1 MQNNIVIFKGCECT
15 IEERRSFLDAQDFCI
30 QKRMAL
36 LPCGEKFVNEIDN
49 YNSNEYLWIGKPW
62 FKEKCKCHILSTPLS
77 LPFQIKQVLHVL
89 ETQRYWFL

>member
-36 LPCGEKFVNEIDN
+36 LPYGEKFVNEIDN
-49 YNSNEYLWIGKPW
+49 YNSNEYLWMGNHGLKKNVSAIY
-62 FKEKCKCHILSTPLS
+62 FQLLCLYHFRLSKCYI
-77 LPFQIKQVLHVL
+77 F
-89 ETQRYWFL
+89 